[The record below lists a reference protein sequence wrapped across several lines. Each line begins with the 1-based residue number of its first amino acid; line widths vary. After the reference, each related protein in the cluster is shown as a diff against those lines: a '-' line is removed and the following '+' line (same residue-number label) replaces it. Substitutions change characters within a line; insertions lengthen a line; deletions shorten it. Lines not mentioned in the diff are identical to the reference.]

1 MSTKL
6 RYKVSCDCKEC
17 NGKYVDERTRK
28 RHLDLERHLA
38 SSVSGFVPFL
48 PGNNR
53 IKPAHTV
60 YHSPIVE
67 GSSRS
72 KEMTGQEEST
82 SFNNNYESDF
92 AGFVPQKRRRQDQF
106 REPETNK
113 ESNEP
118 INEYE
123 YEGDISPEDNMDLDD
138 DPVEQF
144 AAPENDSEFAYP
156 DTNVNIAD
164 SWILTWIFKYQAR
177 FCLPDVAL
185 DSLIK
190 FFHQVL
196 MDANQT
202 RFKDFPSSL
211 YTATKLLRIDNQS
224 MTYAVCPSCNTLYN
238 IADVVADEGF
248 KCTHIEFPMKPKEKF
263 CGMELTVQ
271 VPHDTSDVPFFTPE
285 TADSHLGIM
294 INLDWFQP
302 FESSVYSCRA
312 IYGVI
317 CNLPREIRFK
327 KENMLT
333 LGLLPGP
340 SEVKLHKI
348 NHYLTPIVDEL
359 LEFWDG
365 IEIPAAE
372 KNIRLALIC
381 CSNDIPAARKLC
393 GHISASVSCHRC
405 YKTANSNGNG
415 NKSNFGGFDDMVD
428 WFVERD
434 LDEHRRNA
442 ELWRLCKSEEERK
455 RHVSST
461 HVRWSELLRLPY
473 FNPIRYLVVDPMHC
487 LFLRI
492 AHWII
497 KKLWIDGNKITKQD
511 LEKMEK
517 RAKYIQIPADLGRI
531 PNKIATGEGFSRF
544 TADQW
549 KMFVLIYA
557 IPLMWDLLAEP
568 DRQILGNFVR
578 ACSLLVYRIIDCD
591 ILNEAHERLLKVAT
605 LIEEN
610 YGPERITPNLH
621 LCLHI
626 ADCCRDYGPLYS
638 FWCFSFE
645 RMNGILGSFPNS
657 NRQIEPEL
665 LRIIMRN
672 WRLDNLVSVQSNNVK
687 LVEALKLIQPRST
700 SGSLA
705 AYDNF
710 NYTELYQFRKVFFQE
725 VDETIVGSEPFPE
738 EMLTPCKNRVALP
751 DDIYQILTEY
761 YNIAYDLQFVTI
773 AESTST
779 SSRDAIVVPNMVDQF
794 GRVRISAE
802 VFGSAMAPRYLK
814 NANVLAKFIQNNETT
829 DLFPGQVQ
837 YYFEH
842 TVRISGELKTHR
854 LVFVK
859 WYKPA
864 PNQKTRFY
872 TSIDGDEKSSNI
884 ELWRNEF
891 YEIERDCLIPIH
903 YLYSRFVSGEFV
915 IGKKNPITYNAVIPI
930 NRQFHL

>member
-1 MSTKL
+1 
-6 RYKVSCDCKEC
+6 
-17 NGKYVDERTRK
+17 
-28 RHLDLERHLA
+28 
-38 SSVSGFVPFL
+38 
-48 PGNNR
+48 
-53 IKPAHTV
+53 
-60 YHSPIVE
+60 
-67 GSSRS
+67 
-72 KEMTGQEEST
+72 
-82 SFNNNYESDF
+82 
-92 AGFVPQKRRRQDQF
+92 
-106 REPETNK
+106 
-113 ESNEP
+113 
-118 INEYE
+118 
-123 YEGDISPEDNMDLDD
+123 
-138 DPVEQF
+138 
-144 AAPENDSEFAYP
+144 
-156 DTNVNIAD
+156 
-164 SWILTWIFKYQAR
+164 
-177 FCLPDVAL
+177 
-185 DSLIK
+185 
-190 FFHQVL
+190 
-196 MDANQT
+196 
-202 RFKDFPSSL
+202 
-211 YTATKLLRIDNQS
+211 
-224 MTYAVCPSCNTLYN
+224 
-238 IADVVADEGF
+238 
-248 KCTHIEFPMKPKEKF
+248 MKPKEKF

-294 INLDWFQP
+294 INLDWTK
-302 FESSVYSCRA
+302 R
-312 IYGVI
+312 
-317 CNLPREIRFK
+317 
-327 KENMLT
+327 
-333 LGLLPGP
+333 
-340 SEVKLHKI
+340 
-348 NHYLTPIVDEL
+348 
-359 LEFWDG
+359 EFWDG

-381 CSNDIPAARKLC
+381 CSNNIPAARKLC

-455 RHVSST
+455 RHVSSI

-473 FNPIRYLVVDPMHC
+473 FNPIRYLVIDSMHC
-487 LFLRI
+487 LFLGI

-511 LEKMEK
+511 LEKWKSEQNTYKYPRIWGVFQIKSQLEK
-517 RAKYIQIPADLGRI
+517 DFPDLRLT
-531 PNKIATGEGFSRF
+531 NRKR
-544 TADQW
+544 
-549 KMFVLIYA
+549 
-557 IPLMWDLLAEP
+557 
-568 DRQILGNFVR
+568 NFVR

-626 ADCCRDYGPLYS
+626 ADCCQDYGPLYS

-645 RMNGILGSFPNS
+645 RMNGILSSFPNS
-657 NRQIEPEL
+657 NRQIEIEL

-687 LVEALKLIQPRST
+687 LVEALKLIQPRLT

-725 VDETIVGSEPFPE
+725 VDETIVGSEPFPG
-738 EMLTPCKNRVALP
+738 EMLTPCKNWVALP

-859 WYKPA
+859 WYKLA

-884 ELWRNEF
+884 ELWQNEF